1 MRTTVQLPPAAQRRV
16 REIAQQRGQ
25 SLSAVVAELTIR
37 GLAQLNDTIEVTTD
51 PDSGFPVISLGRRIT
66 SDDVARALD
75 DE

>member
-25 SLSAVVAELTIR
+25 SLSAVVAELTSR